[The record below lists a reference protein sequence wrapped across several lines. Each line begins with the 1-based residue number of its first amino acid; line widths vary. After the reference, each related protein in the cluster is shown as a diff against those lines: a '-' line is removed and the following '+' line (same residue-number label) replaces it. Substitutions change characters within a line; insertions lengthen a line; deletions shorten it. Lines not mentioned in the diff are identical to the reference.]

1 MESNKSIIGYQLLEN
16 VEIAQKQ
23 KANLF
28 VYKNPMDVLQNYPPA
43 CAAKSQA
50 LYAVLYIEPRT
61 YLGVYR
67 RFMDRKLFQNN
78 KCART
83 AAMDSVLCQ

>member
-50 LYAVLYIEPRT
+50 LYAVLYI
-61 YLGVYR
+61 
-67 RFMDRKLFQNN
+67 
-78 KCART
+78 
-83 AAMDSVLCQ
+83 